1 MKHKNLGIEVVGE
14 ELKMQVDSKMKID
27 SKVGVKGVKEMQVN
41 SKVKVDSKAKARG
54 VKGRKTLKQSRNFIP
69 KFVSTIAALSLCVS
83 SAVAN
88 HPDNKWEIKGSN
100 GGSSQSNHTG
110 NGSDA
115 SHTTTI
121 TDLTDGIITT
131 KNDADGRISS
141 LIIKKETNNDKKPTL
156 EVGNKADN
164 NKIIVPKITIK
175 EGATLNRT
183 INGDSGNKWN
193 IIFRGGSTIDN
204 FENNGTIKSN
214 STADTVYL
222 YTDGQNNG
230 GQTVVKNF
238 TNKGTIEST
247 DNGAA
252 VRLQN
257 GAKIE
262 TFKNESGKLISA
274 TGSAVAIKVKEGSR
288 NILGTF
294 INEGTI
300 KAEGK
305 TDGSEGALQFYNT
318 TITSFKN
325 SGTIETS
332 NANNNGGSSG
342 SSSST
347 NNRSSRSI
355 DLYKAT
361 ITNFTNSGTIKASKN
376 NAVYLNASTIETF
389 INEGIIE
396 SESQGNNG
404 SNNQNDG
411 FKYGNA
417 HLIHAAI
424 RVQAGNGETSSI
436 KNLENRGTLK
446 GKRAGISIARQAND
460 NGNSNNINIGTIKN
474 TGTIEAGN
482 AGIYMVSDFMTIQN
496 IINEGKITITNG
508 NGSPSNSNGDYS
520 AGIVIAAVT
529 HKKPIYGTIE
539 NKNKGTITG
548 GDYGVFIEGG
558 SISNLKN
565 SGTIEG
571 KKDGIAF
578 FNAGGTLN
586 TTINNLEIEGQG
598 IIRGQDNGINISKT
612 NGNSDQTVVGNLKI
626 AQGATVEG
634 VSGSGL
640 VLGKDNKNGSSS
652 NNTDT
657 YKLTGKIQV
666 DGTLKGKTAAIT
678 NKGQLGSS
686 EGGDVLVIGEQGKIE
701 GVVRN
706 ESGGTLKG
714 NITNNGNGTLE
725 IDNQGKTGNNTVIKN
740 DGNGSIKILDWKL
753 ENQSNGSNGNLKTVQ
768 FEGNGNIT
776 LEKLTISETT
786 TDITKV
792 ANAIQGSQKAQ
803 AVAHTQVQTSDGNGA
818 VTITGDLLRGLV
830 ANIDG
835 SKTAAA
841 ALNRTLIATATAR
854 ATFLDTVMGNALN
867 TLSFLH
873 HRASSSLGSYKNA
886 NLYANATTIRN
897 DLLSQSSSYA

>member
-1 MKHKNLGIEVVGE
+1 MKPTY
-14 ELKMQVDSKMKID
+14 S
-27 SKVGVKGVKEMQVN
+27 
-41 SKVKVDSKAKARG
+41 
-54 VKGRKTLKQSRNFIP
+54 P
-69 KFVSTIAALSLCVS
+69 KFISTIAALSLCVS
-83 SAVAN
+83 SAVAH
-88 HPDNKWEIKGSN
+88 HPDDKWEIKGSSNDNHN
-100 GGSSQSNHTG
+100 GSRSDSSSSGTTTIINLESGKKITTK
-110 NGSDA
+110 SDA
-115 SHTTTI
+115 SGT
-121 TDLTDGIITT
+121 
-131 KNDADGRISS
+131 ISS
-141 LIIKKETNNDKKPTL
+141 LIIKQETSNDDNPTL
-156 EVGNKADN
+156 EVGNQGNDK
-164 NKIIVPKITIK
+164 KIIVPNITIEK
-175 EGATLNRT
+175 DATLNRT
-183 INGDSGNKWN
+183 IGNGDSGNKWN

-204 FENNGTIKSN
+204 FENNGTISSSN
-214 STADTVYL
+214 NADTVYL
-222 YTDGQNNG
+222 FTDGTNNG

-274 TGSAVAIKVKEGSR
+274 TGNAVAIKVKDSR

-294 INEGTI
+294 INDGTI

-347 NNRSSRSI
+347 NNHRSSRSI

-376 NAVYLNASTIETF
+376 NAVYLNASTITTF

-396 SESQGNNG
+396 SESQGNNA
-404 SNNQNDG
+404 NNRNES
-411 FKYGNA
+411 FSHNNV

-424 RVQAGNGETSSI
+424 RVQAGKNETSSI
-436 KNLENRGTLK
+436 QSLENKGTIK
-446 GKRAGISIARQAND
+446 AQRAGISLARQANEN
-460 NGNSNNINIGTIKN
+460 NGNSGQNNINIGTIKN
-474 TGTIEAGN
+474 SASGTIEAGN
-482 AGIYMVSDFMTIQN
+482 AGIYMVGDFMTIQN

-508 NGSPSNSNGDYS
+508 NASPSNFNGNYS
-520 AGIVIAAVT
+520 AGIVIAAVD
-529 HKKPIYGTIE
+529 KKNPIYGTIE
-539 NKNKGTITG
+539 NKDKGTITG

-571 KKDGIAF
+571 NKDGIAF
-578 FNAGGTLN
+578 FNAGGTLQ
-586 TTINNLEIEGQG
+586 TTINNLEIEKG
-598 IIRGQDNGINISKT
+598 IIRGEQNGINISKN
-612 NGNSDQTVVGNLKI
+612 NGNNDQTVVQNLTIGKD
-626 AQGATVEG
+626 ATVEG

-640 VLGKDNKNGSSS
+640 VLGKDKNGSNS
-652 NNTDT
+652 DK
-657 YKLTGKIQV
+657 YQLTGKIEV
-666 DGTLKGKTAAIT
+666 NGILKGKTAAIT
-678 NKGQLGSS
+678 NKGQLGSN
-686 EGGDVLVIGEQGKIE
+686 EGGDVLVIGNSGKIE

-714 NITNNGNGTLE
+714 NITNNGTGILE
-725 IDNQGKTGNNTVIKN
+725 IDTQGTVGNNTVIKN
-740 DGNGSIKILDWKL
+740 ENSNGSIKILDWKL
-753 ENQSNGSNGNLKTVQ
+753 ENQSNGNPKTVT
-768 FEGNGNIT
+768 FEGKGNIT
-776 LEKLTISETT
+776 LEKLTINEGN

-792 ANAIQGSQKAQ
+792 ANAIQGSKKAQ
-803 AVAHTQVQTSDGNGA
+803 AVAHTQVQTSGGNGA

-841 ALNRTLIATATAR
+841 ALNRTLIA
-854 ATFLDTVMGNALN
+854 
-867 TLSFLH
+867 
-873 HRASSSLGSYKNA
+873 
-886 NLYANATTIRN
+886 
-897 DLLSQSSSYA
+897 